1 MNTAQATYLPVFIEC
16 ISVRPG
22 ISFGSDKRETIEA
35 VEYLQKRE
43 TFWEM
48 LEIRKDKEAIIEH
61 VESYR
66 WLM

>member
-1 MNTAQATYLPVFIEC
+1 M
-16 ISVRPG
+16 RPG
-22 ISFGSDKRETIEA
+22 ISFESDKRETIEA

-48 LEIRKDKEAIIEH
+48 LEIRKDKEAIIQH